1 MWAYPVKMV
10 VEAEGSHLCSSKEPM
25 REERMAK
32 DRAGLGRERGI
43 TFPSLLRSET
53 NTISRIATVSW
64 GSGVSIFF
72 RRECIRVLDK
82 NLK

>member
-10 VEAEGSHLCSSKEPM
+10 VETEGSHLCSSKEPM

-32 DRAGLGRERGI
+32 DRAGLGRERGT

-53 NTISRIATVSW
+53 NTRIATESEVW
-64 GSGVSIFF
+64 GAYLF
-72 RRECIRVLDK
+72 
-82 NLK
+82 